1 MSNGV
6 LCSPYGTLSGM
17 GGHTQ
22 SRRMPNAVQM
32 PWNPSR
38 SCCWDRGIGEA
49 LSGTPPT
56 RLCAWPQL
64 LVILKA
70 RNPASSVPA
79 SRQKGTG
86 RGQRVAYPPYCV
98 CICCPDQAS
107 PLAKTTVHMVFV
119 NRTLALASV
128 RALHHLPE
136 PSQVPSLPGALDG
149 WHWVG
154 DALVTAYSG
163 SRCI

>member
-6 LCSPYGTLSGM
+6 LCSPYGTLNGT

-22 SRRMPNAVQM
+22 SRRMPNADQM

-38 SCCWDRGIGEA
+38 GCCWDRGIGEA

-70 RNPASSVPA
+70 RNPAFQYQHHDKKEQA
-79 SRQKGTG
+79 GAKGLPTLPT
-86 RGQRVAYPPYCV
+86 VCV
-98 CICCPDQAS
+98 SA
-107 PLAKTTVHMVFV
+107 
-119 NRTLALASV
+119 ALTK
-128 RALHHLPE
+128 LL
-136 PSQVPSLPGALDG
+136 L
-149 WHWVG
+149 
-154 DALVTAYSG
+154 
-163 SRCI
+163 